1 MIRNLKIFIKITTK
15 QSNNFDLIISY
26 SEINPHEISG
36 SWGFCMSF
44 TQNGPKNSD
53 ADSTS
58 SDE

>member
-36 SWGFCMSF
+36 S
-44 TQNGPKNSD
+44 
-53 ADSTS
+53 
-58 SDE
+58 